1 MLPIEILMTDEGI
14 GMKIRTDMRAL
25 SQTKFCSLGVQF
37 LTSFWN
43 AAEGLQQTIAQVILI
58 DINKR
63 VRGLLRQP
71 RLVSRLM
78 PRASWLIG
86 AMFRSLRAFEELL
99 AICGVGAATLEKG
112 IGRIPIADY

>member
-1 MLPIEILMTDEGI
+1 MYWNEDSDRYEGLEPDHILLT
-14 GMKIRTDMRAL
+14 RYTVLASL
-25 SQTKFCSLGVQF
+25 SS
-37 LTSFWN
+37 
-43 AAEGLQQTIAQVILI
+43 AAEGLQQTTAEVILI

-78 PRASWLIG
+78 PRASWLMG

-99 AICGVGAATLEKG
+99 ATSGVGAATLEKG
-112 IGRIPIADY
+112 IGRLPITDY